1 MGLVARGLGLA
12 IVART
17 ASVRRP
23 SVAVIV
29 TALRAAAK
37 ALPGQGVRPGPAYA
51 GPGGP

>member
-1 MGLVARGLGLA
+1 
-12 IVART
+12 VART

-37 ALPGQGVRPGPAYA
+37 ALPGQGAPALGA
-51 GPGGP
+51 SVPA